1 MKAALQQQPLS
12 VLVEADQRVF
22 QMYRSGVFT
31 DYSCGTRLDHAV
43 LAVGYGTENG
53 QEYWL
58 VKNSWDT
65 TWGD

>member
-1 MKAALQQQPLS
+1 